1 MELETYRRLLESLRA
16 EVLSSCPNRADPVR
30 DGNEM
35 ADEDVQP
42 LTEMS
47 QAIASSR
54 NAKNA
59 EQLAEIESALDKLD
73 HSPEDYGLC
82 EDCDEPIGERRL
94 TRMPWALYCIKCQ
107 SARETVGGATRKSL
121 TDYR

>member
-1 MELETYRRLLESLRA
+1 
-16 EVLSSCPNRADPVR
+16 
-30 DGNEM
+30 M

-47 QAIASSR
+47 QSIASTR

-59 EQLAEIESALDKLD
+59 VLLGQIEAALAKLD
-73 HSPEDYGLC
+73 LEPEEFGRC
-82 EDCDEPIGERRL
+82 EDCDEMIGSRRL
-94 TRMPWALYCIKCQ
+94 ERMPWVLFCILCQ
-107 SARETVGGATRKSL
+107 SARESNGGATRKSL

>member
-1 MELETYRRLLESLRA
+1 MATDYRRLLESMRA
-16 EVLSSCPNRADPVR
+16 QILSQQPNRADPVR
-30 DGNEM
+30 EGNEM

-47 QAIASSR
+47 QSIASAR

-59 EQLAEIESALDKLD
+59 VLLQQIEAALDKLD
-73 HSPEDYGLC
+73 REPDEFGRC
-82 EDCDEPIGERRL
+82 EECDEMIGERRL
-94 TRMPWALYCIKCQ
+94 EKMPWALFCIRCQ
-107 SARETVGGATRKSL
+107 SAREGGGSSTRKSL

>member
-1 MELETYRRLLESLRA
+1 MELETYRRHLKSLRA
-16 EVLSSCPNRADPVR
+16 EVLSSSPNRADPVR

-59 EQLAEIESALDKLD
+59 ERLTEVESALEKLE
-73 HSPEDYGLC
+73 HSAEDYGRC

>member
-1 MELETYRRLLESLRA
+1 MATDYRKILESMRA
-16 EVLSSCPNRADPVR
+16 QLLSQQPNRPDPVR

-47 QAIASSR
+47 QSIASAR

-59 EQLAEIESALDKLD
+59 MLLGQIEGALGKLD
-73 HSPEDYGLC
+73 HDPEEFGRC
-82 EDCDEPIGERRL
+82 EDCDEMIGPKRL
-94 TRMPWALYCIKCQ
+94 ERMPWALFCIRCQ
-107 SARETVGGATRKSL
+107 SARESTGGATRKSL

>member
-1 MELETYRRLLESLRA
+1 MTVDYRKSLEAMRA
-16 EVLSSCPNRADPVR
+16 QILSQQPNRADPVR

-47 QAIASSR
+47 QSIASAR

-59 EQLAEIESALDKLD
+59 MLLQQIEAALEKLD
-73 HSPEDYGLC
+73 QDPDEFGRC
-82 EDCDEPIGERRL
+82 EECDEMIGSKRL
-94 TRMPWALYCIKCQ
+94 ERMPWALFCIRCQ
-107 SARETVGGATRKSL
+107 SARENGGSSTRKSL

>member
-1 MELETYRRLLESLRA
+1 MAEDYRKILESMRA
-16 EVLSSCPNRADPVR
+16 QILSQQPNRADPVR

-59 EQLAEIESALDKLD
+59 MLLGEIEDALEKLD
-73 HSPEDYGLC
+73 VDPDEFGRC
-82 EDCDEPIGERRL
+82 EDCDEMIGEKRL
-94 TRMPWALYCIKCQ
+94 QRMPWALFCIRCQ
-107 SARETVGGATRKSL
+107 SARESNGSATRKSL

>member
-1 MELETYRRLLESLRA
+1 MSKMHRKALEAMRA
-16 EVLSSCPNRADPVR
+16 QILSQQPNRADPVR

-47 QAIASSR
+47 QSIASAR

-59 EQLAEIESALDKLD
+59 LLLGEIEAALDKLD
-73 HSPEDYGLC
+73 HAPEDYGLC
-82 EDCDEPIGERRL
+82 EECDERIGARRL
-94 TRMPWALYCIKCQ
+94 ERMPWALFCIRCQ
-107 SARETVGGATRKSL
+107 SARESGGSVTRKSL